1 MSSDEKRFDDRVQE
15 RLRYGLFKR
24 KLLFKVTEA
33 VLDFSFSFLLIYF
46 FEITLVYN

>member
-24 KLLFKVTEA
+24 KLLFNVSRPR
-33 VLDFSFSFLLIYF
+33 FQFFLFTNLLF
-46 FEITLVYN
+46 F